1 MKECTT
7 CLNVNV
13 WSQRNNKSKKTYWV
27 YFVSGWEDS
36 FCFICFCVCQ
46 SSSCSVF
53 KMNEIHVY
61 FMQIYQVLIF
71 LPLLGIES
79 EAFYIPS
86 ETFTIEIYPQ
96 SQFLMLPKLY
106 SERQL
111 CKVLIMTPQND
122 SRDSGQ
128 CCFKDKLLLRT
139 SSKYTWNMTLK
150 LFNYKDR

>member
-111 CKVLIMTPQND
+111 YKVLILWLPRMILEIVDSVVSRTNSFWELHQNTPEIW
-122 SRDSGQ
+122 
-128 CCFKDKLLLRT
+128 L
-139 SSKYTWNMTLK
+139 
-150 LFNYKDR
+150 